1 MGRGCKGV
9 TPAGHVHVKCLSHFT
24 EGHPGCGASLLSWAM
39 LLLQEYEEKAVELG
53 LDHTKRLGLRQR
65 LKDVRLSCPLF
76 DTTLWVRDLEKVY
89 FKMWDIHCEG
99 KGPHTFDV

>member
-1 MGRGCKGV
+1 MTHALTITLLMRDICTKQDS
-9 TPAGHVHVKCLSHFT
+9 A
-24 EGHPGCGASLLSWAM
+24 HPLHL

-53 LDHTKRLGLRQR
+53 LNHNKRLGLRQR

-76 DTTLWVRDLEKVY
+76 DTTQRVRDLEKIY

-99 KGPHTFDV
+99 QGPRTFDV